1 MELKNNGL
9 EKCFVK
15 AELLSTL
22 AVLVCFA
29 KHKTLHKTLSMS
41 TVVKRVCLVHVYIE
55 KQWKSSE
62 VTVKLLRMAKIC

>member
-1 MELKNNGL
+1 MF
-9 EKCFVK
+9 CK

-41 TVVKRVCLVHVYIE
+41 TVVKRVCLVHVYKE
-55 KQWKSSE
+55 NNGKAVKWN
-62 VTVKLLRMAKIC
+62 VKLLRMAKIC